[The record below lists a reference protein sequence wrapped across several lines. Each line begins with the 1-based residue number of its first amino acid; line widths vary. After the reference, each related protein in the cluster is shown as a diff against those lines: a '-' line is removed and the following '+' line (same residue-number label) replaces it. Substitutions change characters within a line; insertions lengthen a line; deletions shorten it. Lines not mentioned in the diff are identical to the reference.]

1 LSNVAKDILAIPIS
15 TVASKSAFSTGGR
28 ILDPFRA
35 SLSPKMVESLICGQ
49 NWLCSSRIAV
59 EEDTSSV
66 EDMAFYESI
75 TSGKY
80 LYYDFYFYS
89 IYIFLVFICYNIYA

>member
-1 LSNVAKDILAIPIS
+1 
-15 TVASKSAFSTGGR
+15 
-28 ILDPFRA
+28 
-35 SLSPKMVESLICGQ
+35 MGQ

-66 EDMAFYESI
+66 EDIAFYESI

-80 LYYDFYFYS
+80 LHYDFYFYS